1 MIRSSALPIL
11 CLSLMMNATSA
22 QAEVKIERLNPE
34 GLSKPAGYSQVVTAT
49 GGKFVFVS
57 GQGGIKD
64 DGSVPVDLAE
74 QTTLMFQKI
83 AAALKGAGATPADVV
98 AMRVYIVGLGQGTDP
113 TPVFAGIRNFFPSN
127 AKPTSTVLGV
137 SGLALPNMK
146 VEIEVEALV
155 KD

>member
-1 MIRSSALPIL
+1 MIKSVIASGLFAALVAISA
-11 CLSLMMNATSA
+11 AA
-22 QAEVKIERLNPE
+22 KAEVKIERLNPE
-34 GLSKPAGYSQVVTAT
+34 GLSKPAGYSQVVTVT
-49 GGKFVFVS
+49 GGKLVFVS

-98 AMRVYIVGLGQGTDP
+98 AMRVYIVDLGKGTDP
-113 TPVFAGIRNFFPSN
+113 TPVFAGIRNFFPAN

-146 VEIEVEALV
+146 VEVEVEAVV
-155 KD
+155 KN

>member
-1 MIRSSALPIL
+1 MRLILALVCTLAFASA
-11 CLSLMMNATSA
+11 AH
-22 QAEVKIERLNPE
+22 AEVKIERLNPE
-34 GLSKPAGYSQVVTAT
+34 GLSKPAGYSQVVTVS
-49 GGKFVFVS
+49 GGKRIYVA

-64 DGSVPVDLAE
+64 DGTVPADLGE
-74 QTTLMFQKI
+74 QTTIMFQKI

-113 TPVFAGIRNFFPSN
+113 MPVYAGIRNFYPAN

-146 VEIEVEALV
+146 VEVEVEAVV
-155 KD
+155 KN